1 MVRVVLAGEGCSGDG
16 DASDFHGHGHD
27 PRQAP
32 AGALVHETI
41 EEKAA
46 VRAVSMVSKVQGSER
61 GMGQQHG
68 TAVCFVYLG
77 HGGASRKLTGNW
89 SFEGVAPPS

>member
-1 MVRVVLAGEGCSGDG
+1 
-16 DASDFHGHGHD
+16 
-27 PRQAP
+27 
-32 AGALVHETI
+32 VHETI

-89 SFEGVAPPS
+89 SFEGVAPPSWRCTEEWRGLKAVVRGVESSGAGWGI